1 MRMAVQGIGV
11 AGGFGEGLEAL
22 RAQDVS
28 LINSSEPRLADVTA
42 LQQFVAPRALRRM
55 DHFSKL
61 ALLGAHLALQDAGS
75 PVLEPGRTGI
85 IIATGCGPTATTFQF
100 LDGLID
106 DGPSLVS
113 PMAFA
118 QSVHNIPAAVVGIQL
133 KIAGPCSTIS
143 QLKSSVFCGVQT
155 AQMWLAEGRVDR
167 VLFGAIDEYSSVLS
181 QYLVEAEEPSGEGAA
196 FFLFE
201 RAQGKTRHGLIGDVR
216 MTNDDSLA
224 SFMRIHRVLADRP
237 LKIHGEDASCHA
249 NIWGSMFIAHAFEL
263 AFALSADSVTSHV
276 CVSRDERGQ
285 NLCIFTDSAGGE

>member
-11 AGGFGEGLEAL
+11 TGGFGKGLEAL
-22 RAQDVS
+22 RTVDAS

-75 PVLEPGRTGI
+75 PDLEPGRIGI
-85 IIATGCGPTATTFQF
+85 IIATGYGPTATTFQL

-133 KIAGPCSTIS
+133 KMAGPCTTIS
-143 QLKSSVFCGVQT
+143 QLGSSVFCGVQT

-167 VLFGAIDEYSSVLS
+167 VLFGAIDEHSPILS
-181 QYLVEAEEPSGEGAA
+181 QYLAEPEGPSGEGAA
-196 FFLFE
+196 FFLLE
-201 RAQGKTRHGLIGDVR
+201 REQGETRHGLISDVC
-216 MTNDDSLA
+216 MSNDDGLA
-224 SFMRIHRVLADRP
+224 SSMRDHRVLADRP
-237 LKIHGEDASCHA
+237 LRIHGEDALCHA
-249 NIWGSMFIAHAFEL
+249 DTWGNMLIAHAFEL
-263 AFALSADSVTSHV
+263 AFSLSADSAASHV

-285 NLCIFTDSAGGE
+285 NLCIFTESARGA

>member
-1 MRMAVQGIGV
+1 MRMAVQGVGV
-11 AGGFGEGLEAL
+11 TGGFGEGLEAL
-22 RAQDVS
+22 RTVDAS

-61 ALLGAHLALQDAGS
+61 ALLGAHLALHDAGATD
-75 PVLEPGRTGI
+75 LEPGRTGI
-85 IIATGCGPTATTFQF
+85 IIATGYGPTATTFQF

-143 QLKSSVFCGVQT
+143 QLGSSVFCGVQT

-167 VLFGAIDEYSSVLS
+167 VLFGAIDEHSPILS
-181 QYLVEAEEPSGEGAA
+181 QHLAKTEVPPGEGTA
-196 FFLFE
+196 FFLLE
-201 RAQGKTRHGLIGDVR
+201 RAQDEARHGFIGDVC
-216 MTNDDSLA
+216 MSSDDGLA
-224 SFMRIHRVLADRP
+224 SSMRDHRVLADRP
-237 LKIHGEDASCHA
+237 LRIHGENVPCHA
-249 NIWGSMFIAHAFEL
+249 NIWGDMLIAHAFEL
-263 AFALSADSVTSHV
+263 AFALSADSTTSQV
-276 CVSRDERGQ
+276 CLSRDERGQ
-285 NLCIFTDSAGGE
+285 NLCIFTESAGGE